1 MLVGAM
7 NPCVCGNLG
16 DPGKQCTCTS
26 SMITRYQKRISG
38 PVLDRIDI
46 FVEVPRV
53 EYEKLIG
60 ERLGEPSARVKERV
74 WAARQWQQARFVD
87 TPHVAN
93 ADMGPAEVW
102 SYCRLDEAAGGLAK
116 AAMERLRLSA
126 RAFHRTLKVARTIAD
141 LAGAEQIGLSHL
153 AEAFQYRQR
162 SVD

>member
-1 MLVGAM
+1 MVTISRANGNATYPANFMLVGAM

-93 ADMGPAEVW
+93 ADMGPARCGATAVW
-102 SYCRLDEAAGGLAK
+102 TRPPVVWRKPPWSAYASRPGLFI
-116 AAMERLRLSA
+116 A
-126 RAFHRTLKVARTIAD
+126 R
-141 LAGAEQIGLSHL
+141 
-153 AEAFQYRQR
+153 
-162 SVD
+162 